1 MLQFIDRFISLF
13 FVVSLC
19 PTATLASTYPNT
31 KALFMIPIK
40 HTTYASCARDPSFTV
55 LGQYCCPKNQ
65 WTECRKI
72 TKLLGAISAN
82 GRHSVK
88 WANRR
93 RLNTFIAS
101 LYTTWT
107 GLLGTQESLVE
118 SKDRWRSMAFYF
130 ADSMEVLGQK
140 RQCSIIVAGSLM
152 NLVIV

>member
-1 MLQFIDRFISLF
+1 MALPLPLSNIAVIAGWPINPDYVAIYRSVYFPLF
-13 FVVSLC
+13 RGVFMP
-19 PTATLASTYPNT
+19 PTATSASTYPNT

-65 WTECRKI
+65 WKEFRKI

-93 RLNTFIAS
+93 RLNTFIES

-118 SKDRWRSMAFYF
+118 SKDR
-130 ADSMEVLGQK
+130 
-140 RQCSIIVAGSLM
+140 
-152 NLVIV
+152 